1 MAKGTYSAYRQDTP
15 IQEDFSDNISR
26 QETNAFRYRE
36 EQRTEDALDKQQAKD
51 DALMAQQQ
59 AKDISSVQPVITGVR
74 SVDEINYRATGIA
87 QKRMGDIYRQF
98 KKEPKSQSDVNLRME
113 LENLKNFPKVLSG
126 LQQKMTAY
134 AQDLAKGF
142 SDGTYS
148 KWDEGKIDE
157 LEAFFGVEGE
167 DGTITP
173 NYIIDFNEQGNMVAK
188 AITKDG
194 KYFEKSANDIMNGY
208 EYSTPTRSINADDYT
223 DDIAK
228 NLGKKK
234 TSRVNGRF
242 IVEEQSF
249 DTVEGDLRNTIA
261 ANLGDARNPSD
272 LAKSVWSDEQNM
284 NRDPRD
290 FNEESLKQVENYL
303 IDQVRSKYDESRTLK
318 NAPRSGSGGG
328 SDRVKGQGLTVMT
341 DTATGKPL
349 KVTKLGQEGV
359 MFSIADPVTFRT
371 GNKEKKFNS
380 IYLGPNDTIMF
391 EGQEKQYKNPNTS
404 TQSPFGLLQDP
415 EPAFK
420 DVTAGVLNEQET
432 NNLAVQLGFKN
443 SFELKEHLKNTV
455 PQQNTKKEDLR
466 SKYNY

>member
-173 NYIIDFNEQGNMVAK
+173 NYIIDFNEQGNIVAK

-194 KYFEKSANDIMNGY
+194 RYFEKSANDIMNGY

-234 TSRVNGRF
+234 TSQWPFHSGRAK
-242 IVEEQSF
+242 
-249 DTVEGDLRNTIA
+249 LRYC
-261 ANLGDARNPSD
+261 GR
-272 LAKSVWSDEQNM
+272 
-284 NRDPRD
+284 
-290 FNEESLKQVENYL
+290 
-303 IDQVRSKYDESRTLK
+303 
-318 NAPRSGSGGG
+318 
-328 SDRVKGQGLTVMT
+328 
-341 DTATGKPL
+341 
-349 KVTKLGQEGV
+349 
-359 MFSIADPVTFRT
+359 
-371 GNKEKKFNS
+371 
-380 IYLGPNDTIMF
+380 
-391 EGQEKQYKNPNTS
+391 
-404 TQSPFGLLQDP
+404 
-415 EPAFK
+415 
-420 DVTAGVLNEQET
+420 
-432 NNLAVQLGFKN
+432 
-443 SFELKEHLKNTV
+443 
-455 PQQNTKKEDLR
+455 
-466 SKYNY
+466 